1 MANPRPPQAKNPGHK
16 RLLHF
21 ASLDDRP
28 LNQDRQVPLN
38 LAGRRFKRYEF
49 FLRISETIAKRQTK
63 QGFTW
68 RPARMP
74 SVLTLAE
81 DWTLHSVAKP
91 KPAWRISLATAPTS
105 TAESIDLIYRD
116 SSGKKQ
122 IRSLEDYQIDPQGI
136 ITEEDL
142 AELEG
147 LELTHDKKVATLG
160 RHQATSLPKEWTD
173 EQGAPVP
180 CRQAQALGPAD
191 RWNFLTPGPNK
202 YRSLKAG
209 GKKWPVK
216 SEPWPGSRTF
226 KIGQQKV
233 IFRGL
238 TTEADDVGEVTEA
251 ICEISGATFRVNAK
265 PKILGYKGKGVA
277 VELASTDEDE
287 NKTVDPVRQLLES
300 DIDQLSV
307 RIGTKF
313 LNFYIEGK
321 RHDRRIFFL
330 DKRPPENV
338 ILQPRLFLQQLLL
351 QKRAINQLLNAP
363 LPHQLPLLRLGDSA
377 KHFRPQESLGLEAWA
392 PFAIND
398 DQWVWLNRPELDGTD
413 EQREFVQKAL
423 ATPDFALMQ
432 GPPGSGKT
440 TAICELIAQLQ
451 RQGRTRILL
460 CANTH
465 AAVDNVID
473 KLRKK
478 DSLAQSLDIL
488 RMGKNRGDEQTGFD
502 HRRERLQAQGL
513 SKDEAIDLV
522 TRMADITCSTV
533 EGLSMHPALGA
544 VDSDEFAAQKWNE
557 PVCVKP
563 FWDVMILDEA
573 SKTLLPQFLLPAML
587 AKRWVV
593 VGDLRQLPPFADESG
608 LSRNIRNCHFDPKD
622 KDGEIY
628 EEDQPWQRAAM
639 VKLALR
645 RAMGDRDFWPLQSLR
660 EKKFLVVLPSL
671 VAAELYSQ
679 LADLPMMGAYVTNS
693 GSKAP
698 PRQDWT
704 FMRGDDFAQDEVRL
718 RCAMADLVI
727 VDELIWPMIAE
738 ALPAGNHWLELEWHQ
753 PKALAGLRTRQSF
766 RHRALTTWSGTVKD
780 AAEAGETVNQLLSE
794 EIAWR
799 LNRQHQLRDGVVKM
813 ANVKKTHENLA
824 QQIRKLIPAGRAAE
838 GERIM
843 EAASVAI
850 PSILDALQ
858 DGLASVDNE
867 YDTIIDRGLIRQDPE
882 KRRFVALGYQ
892 HRMHPSISAFPR
904 ETIYG
909 QSALQD
915 AQTVLDDTTPNPSDD
930 ARQTNWGYRF
940 PDFKAHRSTWVET
953 GVAPPTGGVNRAEI
967 KAVIQELERFLAWAD
982 KPANRQKD
990 GRPWEVALLSFFVPQ
1005 VKALG
1010 KALDEMSRLKGSWDE
1025 GEKAYKSP
1033 AWLIRFNTVDSFQ
1046 GWEADLVLLSMRN
1059 VDKTGFMDSPNRL
1072 NVASTR
1078 GRELLIVFGHRA
1090 YYLACKKSGEQCAAL
1105 NEFAKRS
1112 PLLP

>member
-28 LNQDRQVPLN
+28 LNRDGEVPLN

-116 SSGKKQ
+116 SNGKKQ
-122 IRSLEDYQIDPQGI
+122 IRSIEDYQIDPQGI

-142 AELEG
+142 AELED

-173 EQGAPVP
+173 DQGVPVP

-209 GKKWPVK
+209 GEKWPVK

-226 KIGQQKV
+226 KIGPQKV
-233 IFRGL
+233 VFRGL

-338 ILQPRLFLQQLLL
+338 VLQPRLFLQQLLL

-639 VKLALR
+639 IKLSLR
-645 RAMGDRDFWPLQSLR
+645 RAMGDRDFWPLQTLR
-660 EKKFLVVLPSL
+660 EKKFIVVLPSL
-671 VAAELYSQ
+671 FAAELYSQ
-679 LADLPMMGAYVTNS
+679 LADLSMMGAYVTNS

-727 VDELIWPMIAE
+727 VDELIWPLIAE

-753 PKALAGLRTRQSF
+753 PKAMAGLRTRQSF
-766 RHRALTTWSGTVKD
+766 RQQALTTWSGTVKD
-780 AAEAGETVNQLLSE
+780 AAEAGETANQLLSE

-858 DGLASVDNE
+858 DGLASADSE
-867 YDTIIDRGLIRQDPE
+867 HDTIIDRGLIRQDPE

-909 QSALQD
+909 QGALQD
-915 AQTVLDDTTPNPSDD
+915 AQTVLDETTKNPSDD

-940 PDFKAHRSTWVET
+940 PDFKAHRSAWIET
-953 GVAPPTGGVNRAEI
+953 GVAKPTGGVNRHEI

-982 KPANRQKD
+982 KPTNRQKD

-1010 KALDEMSRLKGSWDE
+1010 KALDEMSRLKGTWDE

-1090 YYLACKKSGEQCAAL
+1090 FYLACKKSGEQCAAL
-1105 NEFAKRS
+1105 TEFAKRS
-1112 PLLP
+1112 PLLS

>member
-1 MANPRPPQAKNPGHK
+1 MANPQSNRPKRLEHK

-21 ASLDDRP
+21 ASLDNRP
-28 LNQDRQVPLN
+28 LDDKGEVPLN
-38 LAGRRFKRYEF
+38 LARWRFKRYEF
-49 FLRISETIAKRQTK
+49 FLRISETIAKRQKK
-63 QGFTW
+63 QGFAW
-68 RPARMP
+68 RHANLP

-91 KPAWRISLATAPTS
+91 RPAWRIILASPPTS
-105 TAESIDLIYRD
+105 TAESVDLIFRD
-116 SSGKKQ
+116 ESGKKQ
-122 IRSLEDYQIDPQGI
+122 LHSIEEYRLDGNAI

-142 AELEG
+142 GELVG
-147 LELTHDKKVATLG
+147 VELTHEKHPATLSG
-160 RHQATSLPKEWTD
+160 YRIASLPKDWTNEAGEVVTCRPATSL
-173 EQGAPVP
+173 GS
-180 CRQAQALGPAD
+180 AD

-202 YRSLKAG
+202 YRTLKAAG
-209 GKKWPVK
+209 RDWPVRA
-216 SEPWPGSRTF
+216 EPWPGSRTF
-226 KIGQQKV
+226 EVSSQKV
-233 IFRGL
+233 VFYGL
-238 TTEADDVGEVTEA
+238 SAEANDVGEATEA
-251 ICEISGATFRVNAK
+251 RCVVSGAIFKLTNK
-265 PKILGYKGKGVA
+265 PKALGYRGKGVA
-277 VELASTDEDE
+277 VELFSTDEDE

-300 DIDQLSV
+300 DIEQLSF
-307 RIGTKF
+307 RDGNKF
-313 LNFYIEGK
+313 HNFTIEGK
-321 RHDRRIFFL
+321 RHDRRVFFL
-330 DKRPPENV
+330 DKKPPEGV
-338 ILQPRLFLQQLLL
+338 ILQPRLFLQQLQL

-377 KHFRPQESLGLEAWA
+377 KSFRPDRGLGLDAWA
-392 PFAIND
+392 PFDIKD
-398 DQWVWLNRPELDGTD
+398 DQWVWLNRPELGGTD

-423 ATPDFALMQ
+423 ATPDFGLMQ

-478 DSLAQSLDIL
+478 PDLAKTLDIL
-488 RMGKNRGDEQTGFD
+488 RMGKKRGDAQTGFD
-502 HRRERLQAQGL
+502 HRREQLQAKGL
-513 SKDEAIDLV
+513 SKDEAVELV

-544 VDSDEFAAQKWNE
+544 VDSDDYAGEKWNE

-587 AKRWVV
+587 AKRWIV

-622 KDGEIY
+622 KDDEIY

-645 RAMGDRDFWPLQSLR
+645 RVMGDRDFNPLQSLR
-660 EKKFLVVLPSL
+660 EKKFIVVLPSL

-693 GSKAP
+693 GSKTP
-698 PRQDWT
+698 PRQNWT
-704 FMRGDDFAQDEVRL
+704 SIRGDDFAQDEVRL

-727 VDELIWPMIAE
+727 VDELIWPMVAV
-738 ALPAGNHWLELEWHQ
+738 ALPAGNHWLELEWHK

-766 RHRALTTWSGTVKD
+766 RQQALTTWSGTEKD
-780 AAEAGETVNQLLSE
+780 SAEADETINQLLSE

-799 LNRQHQLRDGVVKM
+799 LNRQHQLREGVVKM
-813 ANVKKTHENLA
+813 ANVVKTHANLA
-824 QQIRKLIPAGRAAE
+824 RQIQKLIPAERADE
-838 GERIM
+838 GKRIM

-850 PSILDALQ
+850 PSILDVLQ
-858 DGLASVDNE
+858 DGLAESEHEGDSV
-867 YDTIIDRGLIRQDPE
+867 IDRGLIRQDPE
-882 KRRFVALGYQ
+882 KRRFVALSYQ

-909 QSALQD
+909 EGALKN
-915 AQTVLDDTTPNPSDD
+915 AQTVQDDTTENPSVD
-930 ARQTNWGYRF
+930 ARRTNWSYRF
-940 PDFKAHRSTWVET
+940 PKLKAHRTAWIET
-953 GVAPPTGGVNRAEI
+953 GSAKPSGGVNRDEI
-967 KAVIQELERFLAWAD
+967 KALLLELDRFLDWAD
-982 KPANRQKD
+982 KPANRHQD

-1005 VKALG
+1005 VKALE

-1025 GEKAYKSP
+1025 GEKAYKSS

-1078 GRELLIVFGHRA
+1078 GRELLIVVGHRP
-1090 YYLACKKSGEQCAAL
+1090 YFLTCRKSGEPCVAL

-1112 PLLP
+1112 PLLS

>member
-1 MANPRPPQAKNPGHK
+1 
-16 RLLHF
+16 
-21 ASLDDRP
+21 
-28 LNQDRQVPLN
+28 
-38 LAGRRFKRYEF
+38 
-49 FLRISETIAKRQTK
+49 
-63 QGFTW
+63 
-68 RPARMP
+68 
-74 SVLTLAE
+74 
-81 DWTLHSVAKP
+81 
-91 KPAWRISLATAPTS
+91 
-105 TAESIDLIYRD
+105 
-116 SSGKKQ
+116 
-122 IRSLEDYQIDPQGI
+122 
-136 ITEEDL
+136 
-142 AELEG
+142 
-147 LELTHDKKVATLG
+147 
-160 RHQATSLPKEWTD
+160 
-173 EQGAPVP
+173 
-180 CRQAQALGPAD
+180 
-191 RWNFLTPGPNK
+191 
-202 YRSLKAG
+202 
-209 GKKWPVK
+209 
-216 SEPWPGSRTF
+216 
-226 KIGQQKV
+226 
-233 IFRGL
+233 
-238 TTEADDVGEVTEA
+238 
-251 ICEISGATFRVNAK
+251 
-265 PKILGYKGKGVA
+265 
-277 VELASTDEDE
+277 
-287 NKTVDPVRQLLES
+287 
-300 DIDQLSV
+300 
-307 RIGTKF
+307 
-313 LNFYIEGK
+313 
-321 RHDRRIFFL
+321 
-330 DKRPPENV
+330 
-338 ILQPRLFLQQLLL
+338 
-351 QKRAINQLLNAP
+351 
-363 LPHQLPLLRLGDSA
+363 
-377 KHFRPQESLGLEAWA
+377 
-392 PFAIND
+392 
-398 DQWVWLNRPELDGTD
+398 
-413 EQREFVQKAL
+413 
-423 ATPDFALMQ
+423 
-432 GPPGSGKT
+432 
-440 TAICELIAQLQ
+440 
-451 RQGRTRILL
+451 
-460 CANTH
+460 
-465 AAVDNVID
+465 
-473 KLRKK
+473 
-478 DSLAQSLDIL
+478 
-488 RMGKNRGDEQTGFD
+488 
-502 HRRERLQAQGL
+502 
-513 SKDEAIDLV
+513 
-522 TRMADITCSTV
+522 MADITCSTV

-622 KDGEIY
+622 KDDEIY

-645 RAMGDRDFWPLQSLR
+645 RAMGDRDFWPLQSLK
-660 EKKFLVVLPSL
+660 EQKFLVVLPSL

-693 GSKAP
+693 GSKVP
-698 PRQDWT
+698 PRPDWT
-704 FMRGDDFAQDEVRL
+704 FIRGDDFAQDEVRL

-727 VDELIWPMIAE
+727 VDELIWPMVADG
-738 ALPAGNHWLELEWHQ
+738 LPTGNHWLELEWHQ
-753 PKALAGLRTRQSF
+753 PKAMASFRTRQSF
-766 RHRALTTWSGTVKD
+766 RQQALTTWSGTAKD
-780 AAEAGETVNQLLSE
+780 AADACETVNQLLSE

-824 QQIRKLIPAGRAAE
+824 QQIRKLIPAERAAE

-843 EAASVAI
+843 HAASVAI

-930 ARQTNWGYRF
+930 ARQSNWGYRF
-940 PDFKAHRSTWVET
+940 TELKRHRSAWVET
-953 GVAPPTGGVNRAEI
+953 GVLPPAGGVNRAEI

-1059 VDKTGFMDSPNRL
+1059 VNKTGFMDSPNRL

-1090 YYLACKKSGEQCAAL
+1090 YYLTCRKSGEPCAAL

>member
-1 MANPRPPQAKNPGHK
+1 MANPQTGRPKRQEHK

-28 LNQDRQVPLN
+28 LDRDGEVPLST
-38 LAGRRFKRYEF
+38 ARWRFKRYEF
-49 FLRISETIAKRQTK
+49 FLRISETIAKRQK
-63 QGFTW
+63 NQGFTW

-74 SVLTLAE
+74 SVLTLEE

-91 KPAWRISLATAPTS
+91 KLAWRLSLTTAPTS
-105 TAESIDLIYRD
+105 TDESVDLIYRD
-116 SSGKKQ
+116 SNGKKQ
-122 IRSLEDYQIDPQGI
+122 LHSIEDYQLDGDGI
-136 ITEEDL
+136 ITEEDV

-147 LELTHDKKVATLG
+147 LDLTYDKQPITLR
-160 RHQATSLPKEWTD
+160 RHQVKSLPKEWLD
-173 EQGAPVP
+173 DQGNVIA
-180 CRQAQALGPAD
+180 CRAAQALGPAD

-202 YRSLKAG
+202 YRSLQAG
-209 GKKWPVK
+209 GKKWVVRH
-216 SEPWPGSRTF
+216 EPWPVSRTF
-226 KIGQQKV
+226 KVGPQKV
-233 IFRGL
+233 VFRGL
-238 TTEADDVGEVTEA
+238 TAEADDVGEVSEA
-251 ICEISGATFRVNAK
+251 TCEISGATFRTAAK

-277 VELASTDEDE
+277 VELTSTDEDE

-313 LNFYIEGK
+313 LYFSIEGK
-321 RHDRRIFFL
+321 RLDRRVFFL
-330 DKRPPENV
+330 DKKPPEGV
-338 ILQPRLFLQQLLL
+338 VLQPRLFLQQLLL

-377 KHFRPQESLGLEAWA
+377 KNFRPKDSLGLEPWT

-398 DQWVWLNRPELDGTD
+398 DEWVWLDRPELGGTD
-413 EQREFVQKAL
+413 EQRDFVRKAL

-478 DSLAQSLDIL
+478 ASLAQNLDIL
-488 RMGKNRGDEQTGFD
+488 RMGKKRGDAQTGFD

-544 VDSDEFAAQKWNE
+544 VDSDEFAAHKWDE

-587 AKRWVV
+587 AKRWIV

-622 KDGEIY
+622 KDDEIY

-645 RAMGDRDFWPLQSLR
+645 RAMGDRDFWPLKSLR
-660 EKKFLVVLPSL
+660 DKKFLVVLPPP
-671 VAAELYSQ
+671 VAAELYGQ
-679 LADLPMMGAYVTNS
+679 LTELTMLGAYVTNA
-693 GSKAP
+693 GAKGP
-698 PRQDWT
+698 PRQDWS
-704 FMRGDDFAQDEVRL
+704 FIRSDDLAKDEVSL

-727 VDELIWPMIAE
+727 VDEPIWPMVADS
-738 ALPAGNHWLELEWHQ
+738 LPMGNHWLELEWHQ
-753 PKALAGLRTRQSF
+753 PKAMASLMTRQSF
-766 RHRALTTWSGTVKD
+766 RQQALTTLAGTAKD
-780 AAEAGETVNQLLSE
+780 SAEATETANQLLSE

-813 ANVKKTHENLA
+813 ANVAKTNEDLA
-824 QQIRKLIPAGRAAE
+824 RQIRKLIPAGRDTEYA
-838 GERIM
+838 RIM
-843 EAASVAI
+843 DAASVAI

-858 DGLASVDNE
+858 DGLVASESERDAV
-867 YDTIIDRGLIRQDPE
+867 IDRGLIRQDNE
-882 KRRFVALGYQ
+882 KRRFVALSYQ

-909 QSALQD
+909 HNALKD
-915 AQTVLDDTTPNPSDD
+915 AQTVLDVTTPEPSDD

-940 PDFKAHRSTWVET
+940 PELKRHRSAWVET
-953 GVAPPTGGVNRAEI
+953 GGAKPYGGVNRQEI
-967 KAVIQELERFLAWAD
+967 KAMIHELERFLVWAA
-982 KPANRQKD
+982 KPTNRQKD

-1005 VKALG
+1005 VKALE
-1010 KALDEMSRLKGSWDE
+1010 KALDEMPQLQGSWDE
-1025 GEKAYKSP
+1025 DEKAYKSP

-1078 GRELLIVFGHRA
+1078 GRELLIVFGHRP
-1090 YYLACKKSGEQCAAL
+1090 YYLVCKKSGEPCVAL
-1105 NEFAKRS
+1105 NEFSKRS

>member
-1 MANPRPPQAKNPGHK
+1 MATQQPGRPKRLEHK

-28 LNQDRQVPLN
+28 LDRDGEVPLSS
-38 LAGRRFKRYEF
+38 ARWRFKRYEF
-49 FLRISETIAKRQTK
+49 FLRISETIARRQTK

-91 KPAWRISLATAPTS
+91 KPVWHLSLTTVPTS

-122 IRSLEDYQIDPQGI
+122 LHSIEDYQLMDSGI
-136 ITEEDL
+136 ITDEDL
-142 AELEG
+142 TELDG
-147 LELTHDKKVATLG
+147 LELTHEKHPAFLRK
-160 RHQATSLPKEWTD
+160 HQVKSLPKEWLD
-173 EQGAPVP
+173 EQGKTLIS
-180 CRQAQALGPAD
+180 REAQALGPAD

-202 YRSLKAG
+202 HRHLKARG
-209 GKKWPVK
+209 QDWAVRC
-216 SEPWPGSRTF
+216 EPWPGNRTF
-226 KIGQQKV
+226 KVGPQKV
-233 IFRGL
+233 VFRGL
-238 TTEADDVGEVTEA
+238 TAEADDVGEVSEA
-251 ICEISGATFRVNAK
+251 TCEISGATFRMLAK
-265 PKILGYKGKGVA
+265 PKTLGYRGKGVA
-277 VELASTDEDE
+277 VELTSTDEDE

-307 RIGTKF
+307 RDGKGF
-313 LNFYIEGK
+313 LNYNIESK

-330 DKRPPENV
+330 DKKPPEGAV
-338 ILQPRLFLQQLLL
+338 LQPRLFLQQLLL

-363 LPHQLPLLRLGDSA
+363 LPHHLPLLRLGDNA
-377 KHFRPQESLGLEAWA
+377 KNFRPEESLGLDTWT

-398 DQWVWLNRPELDGTD
+398 DEWVWLNRPELGGTD
-413 EQREFVQKAL
+413 EQRDFVRKAL

-478 DSLAQSLDIL
+478 PELAQTLDIL
-488 RMGKNRGDEQTGFD
+488 RMGMNRGDAQTGFD
-502 HRRERLQAQGL
+502 HRRKELQAKGL
-513 SKDEAIDLV
+513 SKEEAIELV

-544 VDSDEFAAQKWNE
+544 VDSDDYAGEEWNE

-563 FWDVMILDEA
+563 FWDIMILDEA

-587 AKRWVV
+587 AKRWIV

-608 LSRNIRNCHFDPKD
+608 LSRNIRNCHFNPKD
-622 KDGEIY
+622 KDDEIY

-645 RAMGDRDFWPLQSLR
+645 RAMGDRGFWPLKSLR
-660 EKKFLVVLPSL
+660 HEKFIVMLPLL
-671 VAAELYSQ
+671 VARELYQQ
-679 LADLPMMGAYVTNS
+679 LADLEMLGVFVSNDAAPTNTRKGWS
-693 GSKAP
+693 FLRSE
-698 PRQDWT
+698 
-704 FMRGDDFAQDEVRL
+704 DFAKEEMCL
-718 RCAMADLVI
+718 KCAMADFVI
-727 VDELIWPMIAE
+727 VDDKAWEAVAE

-753 PKALAGLRTRQSF
+753 PATHANLRKRQSF
-766 RHRALTTWSGTVKD
+766 RNKALIARRRTKID
-780 AAEAGETVNQLLSE
+780 AAHACESANQLLSE

-799 LNRQHQLRDGVVKM
+799 LNRQHQLREGVVKM
-813 ANVKKTHENLA
+813 ANVAKSHEDLNRHIGL
-824 QQIRKLIPAGRAAE
+824 LIPSERAAE
-838 GERIM
+838 RERIM
-843 EAASVAI
+843 QAASVAI

-858 DGLASVDNE
+858 DGLVGSENAN
-867 YDTIIDRGLIRQDPE
+867 DTIMDRGLIRQDSDC
-882 KRRFVALGYQ
+882 RRFVALSYQ

-915 AQTVLDDTTPNPSDD
+915 AQTVRDETTANPLDE
-930 ARQTNWGYRF
+930 ARQTNWSYRF
-940 PDFKAHRSTWVET
+940 PKLKTHRAAWIET
-953 GVAPPTGGVNRAEI
+953 GNSAPIGGVNQEEI
-967 KAVIQELERFLAWAD
+967 KAVIQELERFVVWAEM
-982 KPANRQKD
+982 PANRQKD
-990 GRPWEVALLSFFVPQ
+990 GLPWEVALLSFFVPQ
-1005 VKALG
+1005 VKAIA
-1010 KALDEMSRLKGSWDE
+1010 KALEVMPRLRDRWVE
-1025 GEKAYKSP
+1025 EEKAYKSS

-1046 GWEADLVLLSMRN
+1046 GWEADFVILSMRN

-1078 GRELLIVFGHRA
+1078 GRELLIVVGHRP
-1090 YYLACKKSGEQCAAL
+1090 YYLTCEKSGEKCAAL

-1112 PLLP
+1112 PLLS

>member
-1 MANPRPPQAKNPGHK
+1 MANPQTGRPKRPEHK

-21 ASLDDRP
+21 AALDDRP
-28 LNQDRQVPLN
+28 LDQDGEVPLS
-38 LAGRRFKRYEF
+38 LARRRFRRYEF

-63 QGFTW
+63 QGFAW

-91 KPAWRISLATAPTS
+91 KPVWHLRLPTVPSS

-116 SSGKKQ
+116 SGGKKQ
-122 IRSLEDYQIDPQGI
+122 LHSVEDYQLVEDGI
-136 ITEEDL
+136 TTEENL

-147 LELTHDKKVATLG
+147 VELTYDKQPITLR
-160 RHQATSLPKEWTD
+160 RHQAKTPPKDWLD
-173 EQGAPVP
+173 EHGNTIT
-180 CRQAQALGPAD
+180 CREAQALGPAD
-191 RWNFLTPGPNK
+191 RWNFLTPGPSK
-202 YRSLKAG
+202 HRRLQARG
-209 GKKWPVK
+209 QDWAVRC
-216 SEPWPGSRTF
+216 EPWPVSRSF
-226 KIGQQKV
+226 KVGPHKV
-233 IFRGL
+233 VFRGL
-238 TTEADDVGEVTEA
+238 TAEVDDLGEASEA
-251 ICEISGATFRVNAK
+251 ICEISGASFRLSAK
-265 PKILGYKGKGVA
+265 PKTFGYKGKGVA
-277 VELASTDEDE
+277 VELTSTDEDE

-307 RIGTKF
+307 RIGDKF
-313 LNFYIEGK
+313 LNYNIEGK

-330 DKRPPENV
+330 DKKPPEGV
-338 ILQPRLFLQQLLL
+338 VLQPRLYLKQILL
-351 QKRAINQLLNAP
+351 QKRAIYQLLNAP

-377 KHFRPQESLGLEAWA
+377 KNFHPRESLGLEPWS
-392 PFAIND
+392 PFPIND
-398 DQWVWLNRPELDGTD
+398 DQWVWLNRPELGGTD
-413 EQREFVQKAL
+413 EQRDFVRKAI

-478 DSLAQSLDIL
+478 VPLAQNLDIL
-488 RMGKNRGDEQTGFD
+488 RMGKKRGDAQTGFD
-502 HRRERLQAQGL
+502 HRRERLQSQGL

-544 VDSDEFAAQKWNE
+544 VESDDYAGEKWRE

-587 AKRWVV
+587 AKRWIV

-622 KDGEIY
+622 KDEDIY

-645 RAMGDRDFWPLQSLR
+645 RAMGDRDFWPLASLR
-660 EKKFLVVLPSL
+660 DKKFLVVLPSS
-671 VAAELYSQ
+671 VAAELYGQ
-679 LADLPMMGAYVTNS
+679 LQDLPMIGVFLSNGTTE
-693 GSKAP
+693 AP
-698 PRQDWT
+698 PRQDWS
-704 FMRGDDFAQDEVRL
+704 FVRADDFSNDEARL
-718 RCAMADLVI
+718 HCAMADLVI
-727 VDELIWPMIAE
+727 VDEAIWPRVAD
-738 ALPAGNHWLELEWHQ
+738 ALPAGNHWLELEWNQ
-753 PKALAGLRTRQSF
+753 PKSLSSHLTKQSY
-766 RHRALTTWSGTVKD
+766 RNQALTTWLGTGSD
-780 AAEAGETVNQLLSE
+780 ASDATETVNQLLSE

-813 ANVKKTHENLA
+813 ANVTKTNENLER
-824 QQIRKLIPAGRAAE
+824 QIRKLIPAGRAAE
-838 GERIM
+838 CERIM
-843 EAASVAI
+843 DAASVAI

-858 DGLASVDNE
+858 DGLAIVE
-867 YDTIIDRGLIRQDPE
+867 RERDTIIDRGLIRQDNE
-882 KRRFVALGYQ
+882 KRRFVGLSYQ

-909 QSALQD
+909 QGALQD
-915 AQTVLDDTTPNPSDD
+915 AQTVLDITTPKPSDG

-940 PDFKAHRSTWVET
+940 PELKRHRLAWVET
-953 GVAPPTGGVNRAEI
+953 GGVKPFAGVNRQEI
-967 KAVIQELERFLAWAD
+967 KAMIQELERFLDWAD
-982 KPANRQKD
+982 TPENRHSD

-1005 VKALG
+1005 VKALEI
-1010 KALDEMSRLKGSWDE
+1010 ALDEMPQLKDSWDE
-1025 GEKAYKSP
+1025 DEKAYKS
-1033 AWLIRFNTVDSFQ
+1033 ASWLIRFNTVDSFQ
-1046 GWEADLVLLSMRN
+1046 GWEADFVLLSMRN
-1059 VDKTGFMDSPNRL
+1059 VNKTGFMDSPNRL

-1078 GRELLIVFGHRA
+1078 GRELLLVFGHRP
-1090 YYLACKKSGEQCAAL
+1090 YYLTCTKSGEPCVAL
-1105 NEFAKRS
+1105 NEFSKRS

>member
-1 MANPRPPQAKNPGHK
+1 MATQQPGRPKRLEHK

-28 LNQDRQVPLN
+28 VGRDGEVPLN
-38 LAGRRFKRYEF
+38 LARRRFKRYEF

-91 KPAWRISLATAPTS
+91 KPAWRITLATAPTS
-105 TAESIDLIYRD
+105 TDESIDLIYRN

-122 IRSLEDYQIDPQGI
+122 IRSIEGYQIDPHGI
-136 ITEEDL
+136 ITDEDL

-147 LELTHDKKVATLG
+147 LELIHDKKVATLA
-160 RHQATSLPKEWTD
+160 RHLATSLPKEWTD
-173 EQGAPVP
+173 DQGATVP
-180 CRQAQALGPAD
+180 CREAQALGPAD

-238 TTEADDVGEVTEA
+238 TAEADDVGEVTA
-251 ICEISGATFRVNAK
+251 ALCEISGATFRVSAK

-307 RIGTKF
+307 RIGNKF

-330 DKRPPENV
+330 DKKPPEGV
-338 ILQPRLFLQQLLL
+338 VLQPRLFLQQLLL

-377 KHFRPQESLGLEAWA
+377 KNFRPKESLGLEAWA

-413 EQREFVQKAL
+413 EQRDFVRKAL

-502 HRRERLQAQGL
+502 HRRERLQSQGL

-622 KDGEIY
+622 KDDEIY

-645 RAMGDRDFWPLQSLR
+645 RAMGDRDFWPLQSLK
-660 EKKFLVVLPSL
+660 EQKFLVVLPSL

-693 GSKAP
+693 GSKVP
-698 PRQDWT
+698 PRPDWT
-704 FMRGDDFAQDEVRL
+704 FIRGDDFAQDEVRL

-727 VDELIWPMIAE
+727 VDELIWPMVADG
-738 ALPAGNHWLELEWHQ
+738 LPTGNHWLELEWHQ
-753 PKALAGLRTRQSF
+753 PKAMASFRTRQSF
-766 RHRALTTWSGTVKD
+766 RQQALTTWSGTAKD
-780 AAEAGETVNQLLSE
+780 AADACETVNQLLSE

-824 QQIRKLIPAGRAAE
+824 QQIRKLIPAERAAE

-843 EAASVAI
+843 DAASVAI

-909 QSALQD
+909 QGALQN

-940 PDFKAHRSTWVET
+940 PDFKAHRSTWIET
-953 GVAPPTGGVNRAEI
+953 GVLPPTGGVNRAEI

-1059 VDKTGFMDSPNRL
+1059 VNKTGFMDSPNRL